1 MVIALNKLHGILES
15 FTEQKGILR
24 LFVRLDSISSPQ
36 RFQSTQE
43 VAQNVESQS
52 HLFVLLLEDS
62 AFVSHLLHQP
72 LQLGFKENN
81 IIVATELKGIH
92 NTFRAEILKI
102 TQDSILARLT
112 LASNYAENG
121 TIDVLCALDF
131 VEQNGLKVGD
141 SVFWHIPENE
151 IMLFFDTKI
160 YNLRQQ

>member
-24 LFVRLDSISSPQ
+24 LFVRLDSIFSLQ
-36 RFQSTQE
+36 GFQPSQN

-81 IIVATELKGIH
+81 IIVATKLKGIH

-102 TQDSILARLT
+102 TQDSLFARLT

-121 TIDVLCALDF
+121 TLNVLCTLDF
-131 VEQNGLKVGD
+131 VRHNGLKVGD
-141 SVFWHIPENE
+141 SIFWHIPENE
-151 IMLFFDTKI
+151 IMLFLIQKFI
-160 YNLRQQ
+160 I

>member
-24 LFVRLDSISSPQ
+24 LFVRLDSIFSLQ
-36 RFQSTQE
+36 GFQPSQN

-81 IIVATELKGIH
+81 IISKKSIISFSGICQ
-92 NTFRAEILKI
+92 KI
-102 TQDSILARLT
+102 ESPTLSPLCLT
-112 LASNYAENG
+112 KSKAQSTL
-121 TIDVLCALDF
+121 
-131 VEQNGLKVGD
+131 
-141 SVFWHIPENE
+141 SVPFSA
-151 IMLFFDTKI
+151 
-160 YNLRQQ
+160 